1 MRAWMHRALQRWAPT
16 SHQKME
22 NRDDQGIVFNLS
34 AAVGY
39 PLVVKVSPW
48 RSPTPFAWVSETHH
62 EPLAYGEFLAPAG
75 IGWQALMS
83 AHGEALTRGMPAE
96 AKTLVN
102 AVPFLG
108 MELAQLTGRHP
119 AALDLA
125 VSSPL
130 LLVLLT
136 EKAIEHQWSEPY
148 LSSLLRK
155 KQTELCGY
163 AGLPSTQATAKLLR
177 RCALTPMI
185 GREFITLKR
194 ALMDPRTTPLLRHH
208 PAPSAQ
214 QLIFLGN
221 YQGERWPGL
230 LALIDEALSPTNR
243 THDRTW
249 LTSLLE
255 DTHRLDAAILSR
267 LRRVRSLAELQALH
281 DRRIA
286 NFNARNATQS
296 AVQADMLEKRYGPFP
311 NAPLPNQE
319 GICALT
325 SWDSLLL
332 EGKRM
337 QHCVGSYHTLV
348 AQGSIAIYHMSHPEH
363 LTVAIAPLGN
373 KWVLNQARGKRNAMP
388 SEQAL
393 QAVMRWLA
401 KAA

>member
-1 MRAWMHRALQRWAPT
+1 MRAWMHRALQRWALT
-16 SHQKME
+16 SFQKMAT
-22 NRDDQGIVFNLS
+22 RDDQRIVFDLS

-48 RSPTPFAWVSETHH
+48 RSPTPFAWVSETHQ
-62 EPLAYGEFLAPAG
+62 EPLAWGEFLAPAG
-75 IGWQALMS
+75 IGWQALMNT
-83 AHGEALTRGMPAE
+83 HGEALTRGMPAE
-96 AKTLVN
+96 VTTLVN
-102 AVPFLG
+102 AVSFLG

-155 KQTELCGY
+155 KQSELCGY
-163 AGLPSTQATAKLLR
+163 AGLPSTQAAAKLLR

-185 GREFITLKR
+185 GREFIALKR

-208 PAPSAQ
+208 PAPYAQ

-230 LALIDEALSPTNR
+230 LALIDEALNPTNR
-243 THDRTW
+243 THNRTW

-255 DTHRLDAAILSR
+255 DTHRLDAANLSR
-267 LRRVRSLAELQALH
+267 LRCVRSLAELQALH

-286 NFNARNATQS
+286 NFNARNAAQS
-296 AVQADMLEKRYGPFP
+296 AVQSDMLDKRYGPFP

-337 QHCVGSYHTLV
+337 QHCVGSYHSLV

-363 LTVAIAPLGN
+363 LTVAIAPLGD
-373 KWVLNQARGKRNAMP
+373 KWVLSQARGKRNAIP

-393 QAVMRWLA
+393 QAVMGWLGEQ
-401 KAA
+401 